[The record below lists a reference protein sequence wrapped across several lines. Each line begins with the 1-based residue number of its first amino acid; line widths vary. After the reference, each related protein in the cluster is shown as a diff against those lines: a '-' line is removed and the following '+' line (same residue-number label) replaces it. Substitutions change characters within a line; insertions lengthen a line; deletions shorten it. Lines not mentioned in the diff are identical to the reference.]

1 MNSIN
6 QLLENLN
13 KEQKEAVLHTEG
25 PNLIVAG
32 AGSGKTRVLTTRL
45 AYIINEKKAWP
56 SQILCVTFTNK
67 AAKEMQ
73 NRVMSYV
80 KNNSNAVPWLGTF
93 HSISVKFL
101 RRHAEALGF
110 KSNFTILDTDDQKK
124 LIRKIVKAEDLDA
137 KKFSPQ
143 LILYHID
150 KWKNKGLLP
159 KDIKIQKASSIEK
172 SILKVYEIYQNKI
185 KDLNACDFGDLI
197 LYCVKLFEDHRD
209 IRENYSKNFKY
220 ILVDEFQDTNFI
232 QNKWLNLL
240 VNEKQNICCVGDDDQ
255 SIYSWRGAEI
265 KNFLTFDQ
273 IYKNCKVFKLE
284 QNYRSTKNILETASV
299 LISNNTNRV
308 GKKLWSSASEG
319 DLVKLNCYQTGKDE
333 AQGISDIIEHK
344 LKKKYNLNNVS
355 ILVRAIY
362 QTREFEERFL
372 KVGIGYR
379 VLGGTKFY
387 ERKEIKD
394 AVCYLRIINQKF
406 DDLALE
412 RVISAPKRGIG
423 DSTLNIIYSFGS
435 KNKLCLEDSIIKLL
449 ELDKFKP
456 KIKTSLKQLINMLHK
471 WRIDLK
477 KIKHYDLLK
486 LVLDESGYSNLLKD
500 KKDLE
505 NENRLEN
512 IKELLRAMQD
522 YDNLQNFLEHVAL
535 ATSID
540 KEWEGAKINL
550 MTMHAAKGLE
560 FDVVFLPGWE
570 EGLFPHQKSLEEKG
584 DFALEEERRLAYVG
598 ITRAKKEAFLSFA
611 MKRAYHGDWM
621 DALPSRFIN
630 EIPEDSVEKND
641 VNLHRDLDEF
651 EFNQDTSSLD
661 FEGEYRSPGW
671 ERFKKNKILKWKK

>member
-1 MNSIN
+1 MKSIDK
-6 QLLENLN
+6 LIENLN
-13 KEQKEAVLHTEG
+13 KEQKDAVLSTEG

-45 AYIINEKKAWP
+45 IHIINQKKAFP
-56 SQILCVTFTNK
+56 NQILCVTFTNK

-73 NRVMSYV
+73 NRVMQNM
-80 KNNSNAVPWLGTF
+80 KGGSNAIPWLGTF
-93 HSISVKFL
+93 HSISVKIL
-101 RRHAEALGF
+101 RRHAEALGYR
-110 KSNFTILDTDDQKK
+110 SNFTILDTDDQKK
-124 LIRKIVKAEDLDA
+124 LIRNIVKAEDLDA

-143 LILYHID
+143 LISYHID
-150 KWKNKGLLP
+150 HWKNKGLLP
-159 KDIKIQKASSIEK
+159 KDVNLGKSSLMIK
-172 SILKVYEIYQNKI
+172 SILKVYEIYQSKT
-185 KDLNACDFGDLI
+185 KDLNAFDFGDLI
-197 LYCVKLFEDHRD
+197 LFCVKLFEENKD
-209 IRENYSKNFKY
+209 IKEIYHNNFKY

-240 VNEKQNICCVGDDDQ
+240 VNENKNICCVGDDDQ

-284 QNYRSTKNILETASV
+284 QNYRSTKNILETASC

-308 GKKLWSSASEG
+308 EKKLWSSAKQGE
-319 DLVKLNCYQTGKDE
+319 LVKLNCYRTGKDE
-333 AQGISDIIEHK
+333 AQGISDIIEK
-344 LKKKYNLNNVS
+344 KIKKKYSLNDVS

-372 KVGIGYR
+372 QLGIGYR
-379 VLGGTKFY
+379 VLGGIKFY
-387 ERKEIKD
+387 ERAEIKD
-394 AVCYLRIINQKF
+394 AVSYLRIINQKF

-412 RVISAPKRGIG
+412 RVIGSPKKGIG
-423 DSTLNIIYSFGS
+423 ESTLNQIFSYG
-435 KNKLCLEDSIIKLL
+435 KNNKLCLEDSIIKIL
-449 ELDKFKP
+449 EEGSFKP
-456 KIKTSLKQLINMLHK
+456 KIKTALSQLINMIHK
-471 WRIDLK
+471 WRQDTLK
-477 KIKHYDLLK
+477 MKHYDLLK
-486 LVLDESGYSNLLKD
+486 LVLDESGYSSMLKN

-522 YDNLQNFLEHVAL
+522 YDTIQSFLEHVAL

-540 KEWEGAKINL
+540 QEWDGAKINL

-584 DFALEEERRLAYVG
+584 DLALEEERRLAYVG
-598 ITRAKKEAFLSFA
+598 VTRAKKEAYLSFA
-611 MKRAYHGDWM
+611 MKRAYHGDWL

-630 EIPEDSVEKND
+630 EIPENSVEKNEL
-641 VNLHRDLDEF
+641 NITETDEF
-651 EFNQDTSSLD
+651 DFNQDTSID
-661 FEGEYRSPGW
+661 FGNEYRSPGW
-671 ERFKKNKILKWKK
+671 DRYKKNKSIKWKK